1 MTTNPTTSVTN
12 DLPAR
17 DLPLAG
23 LTVLDLGQIYQGPYC
38 GFLLAMAGADVI
50 KIEPPHGEPVR
61 SRRESL
67 LPLAML
73 NSNKRGITLN
83 FKTEQ
88 GRSVFRDLVAK
99 ADVVLENFMPGV
111 MERLG
116 LGAEALLEINPRL
129 IYASASGYGTS
140 GPNRDHLAMDLTI
153 QAMSGAMHVTGYA
166 DRPPVK
172 AGPAISDFLGGI
184 HLYGAIVTALL
195 ERERTGRGRTAEIA
209 MQDAMY
215 PTLASN
221 LTLYYEDPK
230 RNPRTGNKHGAL
242 AMAPYNSYLAKDG
255 YIAIICV
262 TEGHWPALCEAM
274 GHPELGK
281 HERYATHTSRCEVM
295 SEVDELVTSW
305 TSNLTRAEIMAAS
318 QAYRF
323 PCAPVRTLD
332 EVVHDRHM
340 HERGMLSYV
349 DHPEL
354 GEVVL
359 PNSPLRFHQSAP
371 LVLKPNPG
379 LGEHNNAVLS
389 ELLGLSAAAIDT
401 LRQQGAF

>member
-1 MTTNPTTSVTN
+1 MTTNLTHSDTEQ
-12 DLPAR
+12 LPVR
-17 DLPLAG
+17 QLPLAG

-61 SRRESL
+61 ARRESL

-83 FKTEQ
+83 FKTEK

-153 QAMSGAMHVTGYA
+153 QAMSGAMYVTGYP
-166 DRPPVK
+166 DRAPVK

-184 HLYGAIVTALL
+184 HLYGAIVTALF
-195 ERERTGRGRTAEIA
+195 ERERTGRGRIAEIA

-221 LTLYYEDPK
+221 LTLYYEDPE

-242 AMAPYNSYLAKDG
+242 AMSPYNTYAAKDG

-262 TEGHWPALCEAM
+262 TEGHWPALCRAM
-274 GHPELGK
+274 GRPDLGGQ
-281 HERYATHTSRCEVM
+281 ERYASHAARCAVM
-295 SEVDELVTSW
+295 EEVDELVTAW
-305 TSNLTRAEIMAAS
+305 ACNLTRAEIMAAG
-318 QAYRF
+318 QVHHF
-323 PCAPVRTLD
+323 PCAPVRTLN
-332 EVVHDRHM
+332 EVVHDCHM
-340 HERGMLSYV
+340 HERGMLNYV
-349 DHPEL
+349 THPKL

-359 PNSPLRFHQSAP
+359 PNSPLRFHQSPP
-371 LVLKPNPG
+371 LALKANPD
-379 LGEHNNAVLS
+379 LGEHNEAVLS
-389 ELLGLSAAAIDT
+389 ELLGLSAEAIDS

>member
-1 MTTNPTTSVTN
+1 MTTNLTKSVT
-12 DLPAR
+12 DQFLAR
-17 DLPLAG
+17 QLPLAG

-61 SRRESL
+61 ARRESL

-116 LGAEALLEINPRL
+116 LGAEALLEIQPRL

-153 QAMSGAMHVTGYA
+153 QAMSGAMHVTGYP
-166 DRPPVK
+166 DSPPLK

-184 HLYGAIVTALL
+184 HLYGAIVSALF
-195 ERERTGRGRTAEIA
+195 ERERSGRGRIVEIA
-209 MQDAMY
+209 MQDTMY
-215 PTLASN
+215 PALASN
-221 LTLYYEDPK
+221 LTMYYEDPE
-230 RNPRTGNKHGAL
+230 RNPRTGNRHGAL
-242 AMAPYNSYLAKDG
+242 AMSPYNTYSAKDG

-262 TEGHWPALCEAM
+262 TEGHWPGLCQAM
-274 GHPELGK
+274 GRSELGRQ
-281 HERYATHTSRCEVM
+281 ERYATHASRCAVM
-295 SEVDELVTSW
+295 SEVDELVASW
-305 TSNLTRAEIMAAS
+305 ACNLTRAEIMAAG
-318 QAYRF
+318 QAHHF

-340 HERGMLSYV
+340 HERGMLNYV
-349 DHPEL
+349 THPKL

-359 PNSPLRFHQSAP
+359 PNSPLRFHQSPP
-371 LVLKPNPG
+371 LALRPNPD
-379 LGEHNNAVLS
+379 LGEHNEAVLS
-389 ELLGLSAAAIDT
+389 ELLGLSPAAIDT